1 MGLLSLFT
9 SLLKEN
15 HFLFL
20 SAVCWMGP
28 RELMMRSVP
37 PCKKSSNKR
46 KEALL
51 QFNCLSSSH
60 WHLIINLHCHCG
72 TDYLNLFFLQLS
84 HFSKCKYNLTHLIK
98 IFKVY
103 FFWILVSRVWHAVPL
118 HQENG
123 LDSSLACSH
132 QHAQLLLERMEV
144 LQLQQMC
151 WFPLCMFSQQKV
163 SWKDTKWR
171 VHRGNLDVLRTL
183 LLWFG
188 SI

>member
-51 QFNCLSSSH
+51 QFNCCLSSSH

-72 TDYLNLFFLQLS
+72 TDYLNLFCFFTMS

-103 FFWILVSRVWHAVPL
+103 FFLDFSVTSMTCCTFASRKWL
-118 HQENG
+118 RFIIG
-123 LDSSLACSH
+123 MLTSACS
-132 QHAQLLLERMEV
+132 ASPWEDGGLAAAA
-144 LQLQQMC
+144 
-151 WFPLCMFSQQKV
+151 
-163 SWKDTKWR
+163 
-171 VHRGNLDVLRTL
+171 DVLIPSLHVFTAESFL
-183 LLWFG
+183 KG
-188 SI
+188 HKVTCS